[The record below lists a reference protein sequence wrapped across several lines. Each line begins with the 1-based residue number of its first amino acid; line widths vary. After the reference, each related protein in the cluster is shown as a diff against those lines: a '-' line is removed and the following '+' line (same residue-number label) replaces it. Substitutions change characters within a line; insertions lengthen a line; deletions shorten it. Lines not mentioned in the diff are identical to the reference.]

1 MPTLPVTAKTLFTAM
16 FNDFPEGSDLLE
28 LEVVPTSILDP
39 EIVLHTSTSVQPVE
53 INAIPEDVHHIPNL
67 EIVATTN
74 QGSENGEVEN
84 YVTIAATRKME
95 LMADDDSQDPDYK
108 PNDQGRIQDLWKGGG
123 GAQRLPRVPQA
134 RRFLEGPV

>member
-1 MPTLPVTAKTLFTAM
+1 MPTLPVTAKNLFTAM

-108 PNDQGRIQDLWKGGG
+108 PNDQGRIQDLWKGR
-123 GAQRLPRVPQA
+123 AQRLPRVPQA